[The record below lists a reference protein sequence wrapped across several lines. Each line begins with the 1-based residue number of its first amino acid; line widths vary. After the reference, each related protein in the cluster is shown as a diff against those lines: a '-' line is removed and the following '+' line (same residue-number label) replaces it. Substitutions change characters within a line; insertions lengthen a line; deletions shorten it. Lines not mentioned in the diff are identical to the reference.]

1 MRQVDVSLIEA
12 AFVDGA
18 SYVATFRYI
27 LLPMILPTILFMLL
41 MTVIWSFRVFD
52 WVYVLTEGG
61 PGFSSEVL
69 GTLAY
74 KTAFQQ
80 MSVGRASAYS
90 LIMTILGMA
99 AISIYLRIQ
108 YKSEKQS

>member
-1 MRQVDVSLIEA
+1 M
-12 AFVDGA
+12 DGA
-18 SYVATFRYI
+18 SYIATFRFI
-27 LLPMILPTILFMLL
+27 LLPMIMPTILFMLL

-52 WVYVLTEGG
+52 WVFILTEGG

-80 MSVGRASAYS
+80 MAVGRASAYS
-90 LIMTILGMA
+90 LVMSILGLV
-99 AISIYLRIQ
+99 AISIYLRVQ
-108 YKSEKQS
+108 YKSEKLS

>member
-1 MRQVDVSLIEA
+1 
-12 AFVDGA
+12 
-18 SYVATFRYI
+18 
-27 LLPMILPTILFMLL
+27 MIMPTILFMLL

-52 WVYVLTEGG
+52 WVFILTEGG

-80 MSVGRASAYS
+80 MAVGRASAYS
-90 LIMTILGMA
+90 LVMSVLGLV
-99 AISIYLRIQ
+99 AISIYLRAQ
-108 YKSEKQS
+108 YKSEKLS